1 MNQPHDDKAP
11 ADAVADA
18 REDDELSPS
27 IAGERHIPSVN
38 RIRSLQSRV
47 STLLAIVVMCAL
59 GAGLLGWY
67 YTHAF
72 NRDRGPA
79 ASTKQRSQGEPF
91 LPQLGAIPRS
101 EPKVAAES
109 PSDNVARLLGPPP
122 ELPFDASYSRT
133 QHSGRSTRAD
143 ESSARPNRP
152 ARPLTGPVLARAG
165 QAAGGLPSAVSA
177 RELLPAQ
184 GEGIGGAADRDR
196 EPSSNP
202 LAGLLHENRR
212 SAGAAELL
220 PTLRYLLAEGTTID
234 CSLET
239 AIDSSLPGLVRCI
252 TATDV
257 WSADGTVVLIEKG
270 SALVGETRAQLRQGM
285 SRVFVLWTRART
297 PTGVVIPLASPGTD
311 SLGRSGVEG
320 DVDTHFMERFGAAI
334 LISVIDGA
342 IQAAA
347 SSRSGDG
354 DTVVLNSSSSQDILT
369 EVLRSTVSIPPTV
382 KVPQGE
388 RVQIIAA
395 RDLDFRG
402 VYDLRPYRNA
412 AR

>member
-1 MNQPHDDKAP
+1 MNTPNDGREPSETTAS
-11 ADAVADA
+11 A
-18 REDDELSPS
+18 RTDEGVSPG
-27 IAGERHIPSVN
+27 IVGERHIPSVN

-72 NRDRGPA
+72 ERERGSA
-79 ASTKQRSQGEPF
+79 TSTKQRAQGEPF
-91 LPQLGAIPRS
+91 LPELGAIPRKES
-101 EPKVAAES
+101 AES
-109 PSDNVARLLGPPP
+109 PPDPVARLLGPTP
-122 ELPFDASYSRT
+122 ELATAPDHSRA
-133 QHSGRSTRAD
+133 QHSARRPVAND
-143 ESSARPNRP
+143 SARPKRP
-152 ARPLTGPVLARAG
+152 ARPLTGPVLARVSRT
-165 QAAGGLPSAVSA
+165 GGSMPSGASPGGPLSMQEAVSD
-177 RELLPAQ
+177 
-184 GEGIGGAADRDR
+184 IGADRGG
-196 EPSSNP
+196 EPSNS
-202 LAGLLHENRR
+202 LAGLLQENRR
-212 SAGAAELL
+212 SAGLAALL

-270 SALVGETRAQLRQGM
+270 SQLVGETRAQLRQGM

-297 PTGVVIPLASPGTD
+297 PLGVVIPLASPGTD
-311 SLGRSGVEG
+311 SLGRSGVAGE
-320 DVDTHFMERFGAAI
+320 VDRHFFERFGAAI

-347 SSRSGDG
+347 SSGSGDG
-354 DTVVLNSSSSQDILT
+354 DTVVLNSSSSRDILT

-402 VYDLRPYRNA
+402 VYELRPYRNA

>member
-1 MNQPHDDKAP
+1 MNEPHEGRTPPEGA
-11 ADAVADA
+11 ADAGQN
-18 REDDELSPS
+18 DEGSPS
-27 IAGERHIPSVN
+27 IVGERHIPSVN

-47 STLLAIVVMCAL
+47 STLLAVVVMCAL

-72 NRDRGPA
+72 ARERGAA
-79 ASTKQRSQGEPF
+79 ASNKQRSQGEPF
-91 LPQLGAIPRS
+91 LPGLGSIPRP
-101 EPKVAAES
+101 EPKEGAES
-109 PSDNVARLLGPPP
+109 QSDAVARLLGPAP
-122 ELPFDASYSRT
+122 EIPVES
-133 QHSGRSTRAD
+133 SGVQPDRRIGLG

-152 ARPLTGPVLARAG
+152 ARPLTGPVLARVNRT
-165 QAAGGLPSAVSA
+165 GGSMASEAMP
-177 RELLPAQ
+177 REFVATQ
-184 GEGIGGAADRDR
+184 SDGVGGRGDRGDQ
-196 EPSSNP
+196 PSSSS
-202 LAGLLHENRR
+202 LDGLLQDNRR
-212 SAGAAELL
+212 SARLAELL

-257 WSADGTVVLIEKG
+257 WSADGTIVLIEKG
-270 SALVGETRAQLRQGM
+270 SQLVGETRAQLRQGM

-297 PTGVVIPLASPGTD
+297 PLGVVIPLASPGTD

-320 DVDTHFMERFGAAI
+320 DVDRHFFERFGAAI

-354 DTVVLNSSSSQDILT
+354 DTVVLNSSSTRDILT
-369 EVLRSTVSIPPTV
+369 EILRSTVSIPPTI

>member
-1 MNQPHDDKAP
+1 MQ
-11 ADAVADA
+11 DAVSD
-18 REDDELSPS
+18 
-27 IAGERHIPSVN
+27 I
-38 RIRSLQSRV
+38 
-47 STLLAIVVMCAL
+47 
-59 GAGLLGWY
+59 GA
-67 YTHAF
+67 
-72 NRDRGPA
+72 DRG
-79 ASTKQRSQGEPF
+79 GEP
-91 LPQLGAIPRS
+91 
-101 EPKVAAES
+101 
-109 PSDNVARLLGPPP
+109 
-122 ELPFDASYSRT
+122 
-133 QHSGRSTRAD
+133 
-143 ESSARPNRP
+143 
-152 ARPLTGPVLARAG
+152 
-165 QAAGGLPSAVSA
+165 
-177 RELLPAQ
+177 
-184 GEGIGGAADRDR
+184 
-196 EPSSNP
+196 SNS
-202 LAGLLHENRR
+202 LAGLLQENRR
-212 SAGAAELL
+212 SARLAALL

-270 SALVGETRAQLRQGM
+270 SQLVGETRAQLRQGM

-297 PTGVVIPLASPGTD
+297 PLGVVIPLASPGTD
-311 SLGRSGVEG
+311 SLGRSGVQGE
-320 DVDTHFMERFGAAI
+320 VDRHFFERFGAAI

-354 DTVVLNSSSSQDILT
+354 DTVVLNSSSSRDILT
-369 EVLRSTVSIPPTV
+369 EILRSTVSIPPTV

-402 VYDLRPYRNA
+402 VYELRPYRNA